1 MLNNHALFFIGKCL
15 TIGTYPERIEEV
27 KQTVKSNDFSLENV
41 VYAASNQYVLTA
53 WFIQMKKA
61 GLLEEM
67 PDELV
72 QHIEEITNLNRE
84 RNRRIL
90 NQALKISALLN
101 KHGIEPV
108 FLKGTAHLLLG
119 LYSDIAE
126 RMIGDI
132 DILVN
137 DNELITTVELIKTLG
152 FQPHEEYIAAL
163 HYEMKHYPSM
173 VSPDYPAAVEIH
185 REILNS
191 PYEKN
196 FRAENILKTK
206 QSVNGYNGVYVPGN
220 RELIFHN
227 MVNAQINDRNYSNAR
242 ILLRQ
247 TYDLF
252 LLANNENPLKVLEGF
267 DKFKNESLAWL
278 ATSAALLG
286 NPENIKVKNTFA
298 VKRYVSWFM
307 FLQNHRHIS
316 VFHKHFQYFLM
327 RLKRY
332 ISMPLIAISNPV
344 IRSGIKARL
353 TSKTWYN
360 KQIDSY
366 KKYFKQGI

>member
-1 MLNNHALFFIGKCL
+1 MYNQAIFFIGRCL
-15 TIGTYPERIEEV
+15 TLGTYPERIEEV
-27 KQTVKSNDFSLENV
+27 KQIIKSDDFSWESAV
-41 VYAASNQYVLTA
+41 FAASNQYVLTS
-53 WFIQMKKA
+53 WFIQMHKT
-61 GLLEEM
+61 GLLEKM
-67 PDELV
+67 PVELV

-84 RNRRIL
+84 RNRQIL
-90 NQALKISALLN
+90 NQTIKISTLLN
-101 KHGIEPV
+101 KHGIAPV

-119 LYSDIAE
+119 LYSDPAE

-137 DNELITTVELIKTLG
+137 DNELIKAAELIKTFG

-163 HYEMKHYPSM
+163 HYEMKHYPAM
-173 VSPDYPAAVEIH
+173 VNSDYPAAVEIH

-196 FRAENILKTK
+196 FRADNIIKTK
-206 QSVNGYNGVYVPGN
+206 QQVKGFDGVYVPGN
-220 RELIFHN
+220 KELIFHN
-227 MVNAQINDRNYSNAR
+227 MINAQINDRNYSNAR
-242 ILLRQ
+242 VLLRQ

-252 LLANNENPLKVLEGF
+252 LLANKENPLKVLEDFG
-267 DKFKNESLAWL
+267 KFKKESHAWL

-286 NPENIKVKNTFA
+286 NPENIKIKNTFA
-298 VKRYVSWFM
+298 VKRYVSWFI
-307 FLQNHRHIS
+307 FLQKHRHIS
-316 VFHKHFQYFLM
+316 VIHKHYQYFLM

-332 ISMPLIAISNPV
+332 ISLPVTALTNPV

-353 TSKTWYN
+353 TSKSWYR

-366 KKYFKQGI
+366 KKYFKNGI

>member
-1 MLNNHALFFIGKCL
+1 MYNQAIFFIGKCL
-15 TIGTYPERIEEV
+15 TLGTYPERIEEV
-27 KQTVKSNDFSLENV
+27 KQIVKSDNFSWERV
-41 VYAASNQYVLTA
+41 VFAASNQYVLPS
-53 WFIQMKKA
+53 WFIQMHTA

-67 PDELV
+67 PVELV

-84 RNRRIL
+84 RNHQIK
-90 NQALKISALLN
+90 NQAIKIAALLN

-132 DILVN
+132 DVLVK
-137 DNELITTVELIKTLG
+137 DNELITAVELIKTLG

-163 HYEMKHYPSM
+163 HFEMKHYPSM
-173 VSPDYPAAVEIH
+173 VNPDYPAAVEIH

-196 FRAENILKTK
+196 FKAENIFKTK
-206 QSVNGYNGVYVPGN
+206 QIVKGFDGIYVPGN
-220 RELIFHN
+220 KELIFHN
-227 MVNAQINDRNYSNAR
+227 MVNVQVNDRNYSNAR
-242 ILLRQ
+242 VLLRQ
-247 TYDLF
+247 SYDLF
-252 LLANNENPLKVLEGF
+252 LLSNTENPLYVFEDFG
-267 DKFKNESLAWL
+267 KFKKESLAWL
-278 ATSAALLG
+278 ATSAAILG
-286 NPENIKVKNTFA
+286 NPENIKIKNTFA
-298 VKRYVSWFM
+298 VKSYVWWFM
-307 FLQNHRHIS
+307 FLQKHNRIS
-316 VFHKHFQYFLM
+316 IVHKHLQYFLM

-332 ISMPLIAISNPV
+332 ILMPLIAVSNPV

-353 TSKTWYN
+353 TSKSWYN

-366 KKYFKQGI
+366 KKYFKKGI